1 MTRPTLQ
8 HFALNVYQW
17 TSNAQDQLLAECLGP
32 AARSLGVDGLVR
44 QFWFYRFDVRGPHLG
59 VLFGASADGAA
70 EACAVLKVRLDAYLA
85 TFPCTVVPAAGE
97 LEKRHAE
104 CRGAVLCA
112 MDAEPGLA
120 PNNSYC
126 LAPHPADGF
135 FLRQTSLVPE
145 QDELWLLLGE
155 LAFWSISR
163 LGPDAPRPAVRWF
176 AAMDGAL
183 RRATLPAEACWRYYA
198 TTLRLGMKDQLRVDE
213 NAVVDALPRMLG
225 ERNLTVL
232 SRAWAQVEDAP
243 QWASVD
249 ELVRRVMA
257 DDGRALDER
266 VRLLRTLN
274 HSVLSQLGQPASL
287 RIPVVLYAWLRN
299 LRPASAC

>member
-1 MTRPTLQ
+1 
-8 HFALNVYQW
+8 
-17 TSNAQDQLLAECLGP
+17 
-32 AARSLGVDGLVR
+32 
-44 QFWFYRFDVRGPHLG
+44 
-59 VLFGASADGAA
+59 
-70 EACAVLKVRLDAYLA
+70 
-85 TFPCTVVPAAGE
+85 
-97 LEKRHAE
+97 
-104 CRGAVLCA
+104 
-112 MDAEPGLA
+112 
-120 PNNSYC
+120 
-126 LAPHPADGF
+126 
-135 FLRQTSLVPE
+135 
-145 QDELWLLLGE
+145 
-155 LAFWSISR
+155 
-163 LGPDAPRPAVRWF
+163 
-176 AAMDGAL
+176 
-183 RRATLPAEACWRYYA
+183 
-198 TTLRLGMKDQLRVDE
+198 MKDQLRVDE